1 MKHLNLILTLLILIC
16 YPLHPAYAFFDKDIQ
31 LLTMRDGLAE
41 TRFLAYIRM
50 KTDLCGLVRITD

>member
-31 LLTMRDGLAE
+31 LLRMDWQI